1 MPQTPYYKD
10 LDHLDILIRNEINFT
25 KVIIQPLWNVLNEF
39 LQNEVDVC
47 INNSVSNLISWEK
60 FLEEADKQVKVI
72 DKTNWI
78 EPIKEE
84 EKQEKTDRSLENEID
99 AEALVGRNLND
110 LSSDDDEEENS
121 EI

>member
-1 MPQTPYYKD
+1 M
-10 LDHLDILIRNEINFT
+10 DHLDILIRNEINFT
-25 KVIIQPLWNVLNEF
+25 KVIIQPLWNVLNQF

-60 FLEEADKQVKVI
+60 FLEEADKQVRVN
-72 DKTNWI
+72 DKANWI

-84 EKQEKTDRSLENEID
+84 EKQEKTDRTQENEPND